1 MKLKTR
7 AGLFKKSIA
16 LFLAAGITA
25 VSLSGCQYESF
36 DDYLRAVGILGPDLG
51 EEDTQ
56 DIPEISFEDLT
67 EDEPVTEETG
77 SDTTEPSSEEY
88 EIMLVP
94 DEEDTDSESSGL
106 EAKNSAA
113 ADLPFDESDYEKRA
127 AIGLTASS
135 IPALK
140 EKQKGLYA
148 FERLTDTGKT
158 LYVEMLAI
166 IENLAED
173 VCVSTTNSDDL
184 ELVYNYI
191 MIDHPEI
198 FYVDGYQ
205 YKNYTLGGTVTKMTF
220 TGNYL
225 YSADEIA
232 RRQKLINEAVN
243 KCLANAP
250 SSNDDYYVIKYVY
263 DYIITNTDYVLNAP
277 DNQNICSVFLNGKS
291 VCSGY
296 AKATQYLLNKLG
308 IETVFV
314 YGQVRNNDG
323 VKENHAWN
331 LVLCNNAYYYLDTTL
346 GDFSYRTS
354 TGENADASKLP
365 KVNYSYMNIT
375 TAELIKSHDITDEIE
390 MPLCSSTADNY
401 YIREGEYF
409 TSAELSLV
417 KDLFDRRYK
426 EGADSVTIKCA
437 TPQVY
442 TELFDQLI
450 TSRKV
455 FDYIQGEDTSTVSY
469 TVFEDMGLIMIWL

>member
-1 MKLKTR
+1 MRIR
-7 AGLFKKSIA
+7 AGLITKSIA

-25 VSLSGCQYESF
+25 LSLSGCQYESF
-36 DDYLRAVGILGPDLG
+36 DDYLQAVGIKAPDFD
-51 EEDTQ
+51 EET
-56 DIPEISFEDLT
+56 PEESPELTFEGLT
-67 EDEPVTEETG
+67 EEEQ
-77 SDTTEPSSEEY
+77 
-88 EIMLVP
+88 VP
-94 DEEDTDSESSGL
+94 DEEGLPDQSEIP
-106 EAKNSAA
+106 AKELAT
-113 ADLPFDESDYEKRA
+113 DLPSEEEAVESTYQADEPSALDSSFDAGDNEKRA
-127 AIGLTASS
+127 AIGLSPSS

-148 FERLTDTGKT
+148 FEKLTDTGKT
-158 LYVEMLAI
+158 LYVEMLTI
-166 IENLAED
+166 IENLGED
-173 VCVSTTNSDDL
+173 ICVSTTNSDDL

-205 YKNYTLGGTVTKMTF
+205 YKNYTLGSTVTKMTF

-225 YSADEIA
+225 YGADEIA
-232 RRQKLINEAVN
+232 RRQRLINDAVN

-250 SSNDDYYVIKYVY
+250 SSEDDYYVIKYIY
-263 DYIITNTDYVLNAP
+263 DYIITNTDYDLNAP
-277 DNQNICSVFLNGKS
+277 DNQNICSVFINGRS

-314 YGQVRNNDG
+314 YGQVRNNSG
-323 VKENHAWN
+323 IKENHAWN
-331 LVLCNNAYYYLDTTL
+331 LVLCNDAYYYLDTTL
-346 GDFSYRTS
+346 GDFSYRST
-354 TGENADASKLP
+354 TGESADASKLP

-390 MPLCSSTADNY
+390 MPLCSSTTDNY
-401 YIREGEYF
+401 FIREGEYF

-450 TSRKV
+450 TGRKV
-455 FDYIQGEDTSTVSY
+455 FDYMQGEDNSTVTY
-469 TVFEDMGLIMIWL
+469 TVFEDMQLIMIWL